1 MYYTRMSAMT
11 QLCAPLPS
19 HPVVLALLHHYHA
32 AHRTPLIVHV
42 GLQGVTEELKPI
54 FSLGN
59 LEPNFFVKHDSEP
72 IWSAK
77 RWQNLKQEIFSKKI

>member
-1 MYYTRMSAMT
+1 
-11 QLCAPLPS
+11 
-19 HPVVLALLHHYHA
+19 
-32 AHRTPLIVHV
+32 VHV
-42 GLQGVTEELKPI
+42 GLHGVIEDLNPI

-77 RWQNLKQEIFSKKI
+77 RWQNLKQEIFSKKNLKQENYYTYIKTKSKKTVTE